1 MACPIGLDKIHHFV
15 CLDCFFWED
24 GGCHYEILRKGETHS
39 EEHYCPV
46 CKGKTTFIGRG
57 SWGFCSRCGYKEE
70 RK

>member
-1 MACPIGLDKIHHFV
+1 MACPIGLDKIH
-15 CLDCFFWED
+15 CQNCFFWGTD
-24 GGCHYEILRKGETHS
+24 GECHYEILRKGETHS

-46 CKGKTTFIGRG
+46 CKGKTTFIGQG